1 MKLQELEGR
10 TNIHERCREKN
21 TTNKKSSSKRR
32 NAKAGNSSIYWPDI
46 SGAKQYTVFNNGLP
60 DVLKKK
66 IQEQPFFRS
75 LIVLVE
81 KLAQANMELAKE
93 GSVLNILYQKASKK

>member
-1 MKLQELEGR
+1 MSDAEKKIQLTKKAAAKEEMQKQEIVVYIG
-10 TNIHERCREKN
+10 
-21 TTNKKSSSKRR
+21 
-32 NAKAGNSSIYWPDI
+32 PDI

-75 LIVLVE
+75 LIVPVE

>member
-1 MKLQELEGR
+1 MSDA
-10 TNIHERCREKN
+10 EKKIQL
-21 TTNKKSSSKRR
+21 TKKAA
-32 NAKAGNSSIYWPDI
+32 AKEEMQKKEKVVYIGPDI
-46 SGAKQYTVFNNGLP
+46 YGSKQYTVFNNGLP

-75 LIVLVE
+75 LIVPVE